1 MKWAPL
7 YDSLNIF
14 GMVLFWG
21 WEDPLE
27 KETAIHASIASI
39 LAWKNPMDGGARQAT
54 VQGLA
59 KSWTLLSDFTFNL
72 LVNEMS
78 VIAQ

>member
-1 MKWAPL
+1 MVN
-7 YDSLNIF
+7 SLPA
-14 GMVLFWG
+14 VRETQVRSLG

>member
-1 MKWAPL
+1 MVN
-7 YDSLNIF
+7 SLLA
-14 GMVLFWG
+14 VRETQVRSLG

-39 LAWKNPMDGGARQAT
+39 LAWKNPMDGGARRAT

>member
-1 MKWAPL
+1 MVN
-7 YDSLNIF
+7 SLLA
-14 GMVLFWG
+14 VRETQVRSLG

>member
-1 MKWAPL
+1 MVN
-7 YDSLNIF
+7 SLPA
-14 GMVLFWG
+14 VRETQVRSLG

-54 VQGLA
+54 VQGLS